1 MAYSTLPTIPLVI
14 FGVAE
19 PFLLVWAYIVNR
31 NDPFE
36 YYADQVPMHN
46 LTREEDFPGQALS
59 VTLQLGNV
67 LLLLAALAL
76 VCCFSPSSA
85 TAKWYLIAV
94 AFADWGHIYA
104 SYRSLDAEVFWHPA
118 QWNGIVAGSIV
129 QRQGSTH
136 IEEPRIYRSP
146 RDEQRD
152 CIVGVEMKPYGSDA
166 QLRNSKLKM
175 RRKSTS
181 ACGHRPRRAQL

>member
-14 FGVAE
+14 FGVIE
-19 PFLLVWAYIVNR
+19 PFLL

-46 LTREEDFPGQALS
+46 LTQEEDFPGQALS

-67 LLLLAALAL
+67 LLLLAAMAL

-118 QWNGIVAGSIV
+118 QWNGIVAGSIAV
-129 QRQGSTH
+129 SAFLNLARWMTVAGAFG
-136 IEEPRIYRSP
+136 P
-146 RDEQRD
+146 
-152 CIVGVEMKPYGSDA
+152 
-166 QLRNSKLKM
+166 LKDTLDDDSVA
-175 RRKSTS
+175 KK
-181 ACGHRPRRAQL
+181 QV

>member
-1 MAYSTLPTIPLVI
+1 M
-14 FGVAE
+14 
-19 PFLLVWAYIVNR
+19 NR

-94 AFADWGHIYA
+94 AFADWGHIYS
-104 SYRSLDAEVFWHPA
+104 SYRSLDTEVFWHPA

-129 QRQGSTH
+129 VSAFLNLARWMTVAGAFG
-136 IEEPRIYRSP
+136 PL
-146 RDEQRD
+146 
-152 CIVGVEMKPYGSDA
+152 KDA
-166 QLRNSKLKM
+166 LDDD
-175 RRKSTS
+175 S
-181 ACGHRPRRAQL
+181 AAKKQV